1 MNKQRNACAA
11 APGVPTRSP
20 ATARALA
27 AALVCALLAGCSI
40 LGGGDR
46 RPPTLFAP
54 DPRVATD
61 PAWPSVAW
69 QLAVGTPSGARVIDS
84 YRIAVRPT
92 PGELQVYKGARWAKS
107 PGEMLQDSLLRAL
120 EDSGRL
126 PAVAR
131 QGAGVAADYKLLLDL
146 RRFEADYAGS
156 AVPAATI
163 EVNAKLVHAVDQ
175 SVVASRTFVHAEPA
189 GSVDVARVAEAFG
202 QGLGRISH
210 DIAGWVLTTG
220 TAHDTQTQR

>member
-11 APGVPTRSP
+11 APRRSARFP
-20 ATARALA
+20 AKVRATAAV
-27 AALVCALLAGCSI
+27 LVCMLLAGCSI

-61 PAWPSVAW
+61 PAWPSVGW
-69 QLAVGTPSGARVIDS
+69 QLALGTPSGARVIDS

-146 RRFEADYAGS
+146 RRFEADYTGAT
-156 AVPAATI
+156 VPAATI
-163 EVNAKLVHAVDQ
+163 EVNAKLVHAKDQ

-189 GSVDVARVAEAFG
+189 GSVDVARVADAFG
-202 QGLGRISH
+202 EGLGRISH
-210 DIAGWVLTTG
+210 DIAGWVLATG
-220 TAHDTQTQR
+220 AAHDARVQR